1 MPQVLKDEVRSR
13 ILRAAE
19 DVFYE
24 KDYSTA
30 KLSEIAERAS
40 VPVALIYTYFKNKEV
55 LFDSIV
61 SSVYSN
67 YEDGF
72 EAEERQESG
81 NASERFEKAGE
92 SYVFSLL
99 KMRKKLI
106 ILMDK
111 SAGTQHVHAKNELI
125 SKMQTHIEEGLK
137 RQAKMGYDPM
147 LSHILASN
155 FTEGLLEIARHY
167 KGDEW
172 AKKIFKLLAQCYYH
186 GVNSL

>member
-1 MPQVLKDEVRSR
+1 MPQVLKDEVKNR
-13 ILRAAE
+13 ILQAAE

-24 KDYSTA
+24 EDYTTA
-30 KLSEIAERAS
+30 KLAKIAERAQ

-55 LFDSIV
+55 LFTSIV
-61 SSVYSN
+61 DPVYSN
-67 YEDGF
+67 FEGAF
-72 EAEERQESG
+72 EAEESLEDG

-92 SYVFSLL
+92 SYVLSLL

-111 SAGTQHVHAKNELI
+111 SAGTKHACAKNELI
-125 SKMQTHIEEGLK
+125 SKMQHHIEAGLK
-137 RQAKMGYDPM
+137 RETHSQYDPM

-167 KGDEW
+167 KGYEW
-172 AKKIFKLLAQCYYH
+172 AKNIFKLLAQCYYY

>member
-1 MPQVLKDEVRSR
+1 MPQVLKDEVRNR
-13 ILRAAE
+13 ILQAAE

-24 KDYSTA
+24 KDYSSA
-30 KLSEIAERAS
+30 KLSEIAEKAS

-61 SSVYSN
+61 HSVYEN
-67 YEDGF
+67 F
-72 EAEERQESG
+72 EAGLQEEESLISG
-81 NASERFEKAGE
+81 NPSERFEKAGE
-92 SYVFSLL
+92 SYVLSLL

-111 SAGTQHVHAKNELI
+111 SGCTKHAKAKDDLI
-125 SKMQTHIEEGLK
+125 AKMQEHIEEGLK
-137 RQAKMGYDPM
+137 RESKEKYDPM

-167 KGDEW
+167 QGFEW
-172 AKKIFKLLAQCYYH
+172 AKNIFKLLAQCYYY